1 MPATSNRVDQ
11 LTPSLRAVAQRFT
24 APACTGPSSGRF
36 AAADDAYR

>member
-24 APACTGPSSGRF
+24 APGLHRAQLGAVRRG
-36 AAADDAYR
+36 